1 MVRSRAL
8 AKSPLPSA
16 RNSILPSAPD
26 AFFHSVMTN
35 TSLTAVTAMVSTPL
49 ALMASPFCRKPGR
62 WLLWQVGVNAP
73 GTANSTTFLPLNT
86 SSVVFQPGPSAVITL
101 NFASGRR
108 SPTLMAMVVLS
119 VVGVRKWL
127 AGVEINP
134 PAQLVE
140 MGRDLNR
147 AGGRHQREG
156 QQ

>member
-1 MVRSRAL
+1 MSIAL

-16 RNSILPSAPD
+16 RNSILSSAPE
-26 AFFHSVMTN
+26 AFFHASMTKP
-35 TSLTAVTAMVSTPL
+35 SLTAVTAMLSTPF
-49 ALMASPFCRKPGR
+49 ALIASAFFTKPGM
-62 WLLWQVGVNAP
+62 WLRWQVGVKAP